1 MLRYF
6 RTADAALY
14 ESIRLQ
20 LDAAWGHPN
29 AETKTETCI
38 DPAAVAPRDSHGRI
52 LLAVRPEF
60 CEFAAVAAMLPSLLA
75 GGVVEEIDA
84 SEYQPVVDTPE
95 PTAPASSPTL
105 SPTAAPSGGGT
116 LAPGVAPSLGG
127 AIRR

>member
-60 CEFAAVAAMLPSLLA
+60 CAFPAVAALLPQLLSSGA
-75 GGVVEEIDA
+75 VQEIDA
-84 SEYQPVVDTPE
+84 ADYRPV
-95 PTAPASSPTL
+95 
-105 SPTAAPSGGGT
+105 
-116 LAPGVAPSLGG
+116 
-127 AIRR
+127 